1 MRIDGILVIDWP
13 LAITAVLFLI
23 LSGLYGWGLLR
34 FFRYNFYWHR
44 ASVFGILTV
53 VCCTGTLVW
62 YSRYGSLA
70 WELVWSLFIVFS
82 AALPG
87 MVWAGLVLYNDS
99 KRDREEIDRLRKKV
113 LQQCELMHSIETIVR
128 REGQKSVEEI
138 IKVLDMR
145 DQAKEML
152 KSHVNNLN

>member
-1 MRIDGILVIDWP
+1 M
-13 LAITAVLFLI
+13 
-23 LSGLYGWGLLR
+23 
-34 FFRYNFYWHR
+34 
-44 ASVFGILTV
+44 
-53 VCCTGTLVW
+53 
-62 YSRYGSLA
+62 
-70 WELVWSLFIVFS
+70 WSLFVVFS
-82 AALPG
+82 VALPG

-113 LQQCELMHSIETIVR
+113 LQQSEMMHTIETIVR